1 MNSSPDPKLSVV
13 VIVLAGGHHLERCL
27 EALRRQES
35 SPSMEVIVPHR
46 EGMPSA
52 DSLGARFPEVRFLP
66 MPGRSSYAQAR
77 TAGLRSARGE
87 ILAITEDQC
96 IPPPQWC
103 ANVVAAHAGP
113 HVAVGGPVE
122 KQEPDTPIN
131 WSIYLRE
138 LGTYMPPV
146 HEGPSECLT
155 DCNVSYKREA
165 LEAIAALWQGAFHEP
180 QVHAALREHGGT
192 LWLSPSMLTFQQ
204 RAMQLGPAILER
216 YEFGRLYGSL
226 RVETASPLRR
236 LALALATPLLPI
248 VLLGRVILTV
258 LRKRRHVAAC
268 IRALPYLVLFSLA
281 WSWGECLGYLTG
293 RASPKGA
300 ASG

>member
-1 MNSSPDPKLSVV
+1 MNSSPELKLSVV

-27 EALRRQES
+27 EALRRQETP
-35 SPSMEVIVPHR
+35 PSTEVIVPHSQ
-46 EGMPSA
+46 GMSGA
-52 DSLGARFPEVRFLP
+52 ESLATRFPEVRFLP
-66 MPGRSSYAQAR
+66 MPGRPSYAEAR

-96 IPPPQWC
+96 IPPEGWC

-113 HVAVGGPVE
+113 YVAVGGPVE

-146 HEGPSECLT
+146 NEGPSECLT
-155 DCNVSYKREA
+155 DCNVSYKRQA
-165 LEAIAALWQGAFHEP
+165 LEAIEPVWQDAFHEP

-192 LWLSPSMLTFQQ
+192 LWLTPSMLTFQQ
-204 RAMQLGPAILER
+204 RTMQLGPAIAER

-226 RVETASPLRR
+226 RVEAASAPRR
-236 LALALATPLLPI
+236 LLLALATPMLPF

-258 LRKRRHVAAC
+258 LRKGRHMAAC
-268 IRALPYLVLFSLA
+268 LRALPYLVLFSLA

-293 RASPKGA
+293 RVAPKGK